1 MGWSRHAGF
10 SDRLCRPPRTSSC
23 HGLTL
28 PFLVALLPPTCK
40 VNLSVKQYTEF
51 HSEFIWTSLTTAIL
65 GGFAFGA
72 YLAVVIGY
80 GFPAGQGLYALIQ
93 THGHLQLIGWAGV
106 FIMGISLHFIPRLAS
121 FPLPHSERIQQILWL
136 MVPGLLLRAV
146 GGTVLASLEDSP
158 IFVPLS
164 WLVGASGALEGGA
177 IVLYVSL
184 LIGTMR
190 GSSKVSRLPA
200 LSAVKPFFGMMA
212 AGWVLYACLNLLLV
226 LHMALT
232 GAIAVDTAWNEFAV
246 QAFVGLVLLPVAFAL
261 SVRLFPLYL
270 ALPAPDWPVH
280 GTGSAYLLSVLLQL
294 VPTAPPLAGLAPD
307 VTKLAV
313 ALGTLLKG
321 GIIVWFVWQLDLLTR
336 RRPLGRQARF
346 LDTGPDRPPTRP
358 GFPDYGEFGRFE
370 RLVYAA
376 YTWLV
381 LAAFGELL
389 GGAAIFLGY
398 SIPIPTDAI
407 RHMYLL
413 GFVTHLIFGA
423 SVRMLP
429 GFIRRKRVASTA
441 LVDAT
446 FWLGSAAAVCRV
458 VPLLSPSW
466 LFDLLPAGDMLVQ
479 TIFAISGI
487 LGWGAVVCLATN
499 LRQTANAPMKQV
511 SDSNWTL
518 SIAHSESGK
527 RPERESLS

>member
-1 MGWSRHAGF
+1 M
-10 SDRLCRPPRTSSC
+10 
-23 HGLTL
+23 
-28 PFLVALLPPTCK
+28 
-40 VNLSVKQYTEF
+40 QYAEF
-51 HSEFIWTSLTTAIL
+51 HSGFIWTSLTTAIL

-80 GFPAGQGLYALIQ
+80 GLPAGQGFYALIQ
-93 THGHLQLIGWAGV
+93 THGHLQLVGWAGV

-121 FPLPHSERIQQILWL
+121 FPLPHPERMSRILWL
-136 MVPGLLLRAV
+136 MIPGLLLRAV

-164 WLVGASGALEGGA
+164 WLVGASGLLEGGA

-184 LIGTMR
+184 LIETVR
-190 GSSKVSRLPA
+190 GSYAVRRLPA
-200 LSAVKPFFGMMA
+200 LSAVKPYFGMMA
-212 AGWVLYACLNLLLV
+212 VGWVLYACLNLFLL
-226 LHMALT
+226 LHTTLNST
-232 GAIAVDTAWNEFAV
+232 STVDPAWNEFAV
-246 QAFVGLVLLPVAFAL
+246 QTFISLVLLPVAFAL

-280 GTGSAYLLSVLLQL
+280 GTAYVYLLAILLQV
-294 VPTAPPLAGLAPD
+294 VPTAPLLTGLAPE
-307 VTKLAV
+307 VIRSVV

-321 GIIVWFVWQLDLLTR
+321 GVILWFVWQLDLLTR

-346 LDTGPDRPPTRP
+346 LEPGPDRPPTRP
-358 GFPDYGEFGRFE
+358 GLPDYGEFGRFE

-376 YTWLV
+376 YTWLA

-389 GGAAIFLGY
+389 GGAAILLGY
-398 SIPIPTDAI
+398 SIPIATDAI

-413 GFVTHLIFGA
+413 GFITHLIFGA

-446 FWLGSAAAVCRV
+446 FWLGSTATVCRV

-466 LFDLLPAGDMLVQ
+466 FFDLVPASGVLAQ
-479 TIFAISGI
+479 TSFAISGL
-487 LGWGAVVCLATN
+487 LGWGAVLCLAMN
-499 LRQTANAPMKQV
+499 LRQTADAPMTQ
-511 SDSNWTL
+511 L
-518 SIAHSESGK
+518 SGRHWATPIGHPRSGQ
-527 RPERESLS
+527 RPEGRG